1 MVKKRVENAKKL
13 IMDTAIEV
21 FAEYG
26 YDGAR
31 VDEIA
36 FRAGV
41 NKSLIYYHYEGKEH
55 LLKEMIQEFFDDY
68 EKLLVETVGDS
79 EAIEMA
85 SRKFISNKEPQIRI
99 ILIESLKN
107 NDSVPPMFSMV
118 EKMIETEKEMIGR
131 YNAENYEKRLVSEFF
146 VNMVP
151 RAMYICFKEDWC
163 SHFKMDCDKMEDTF
177 YDVVVGVHEAYIKD
191 LF

>member
-36 FRAGV
+36 LRAGV

-55 LLKEMIQEFFDDY
+55 LLKEMIVGFFEDY
-68 EKLLVETVGDS
+68 EKMLVENVISS
-79 EAIEMA
+79 EQIEMA
-85 SRKFISNKEPQIRI
+85 SRTFIEQKQEQIRI

-107 NDSVPPMFSMV
+107 NDSIPPMFSIV
-118 EKMIETEKEMIGR
+118 EKMIATEKEVIGR
-131 YNAENYEKRLVSEFF
+131 DNPDNYEQRIVAEFF
-146 VNMVP
+146 INMIP
-151 RAMYICFKEDWC
+151 RAMYTCFKEDWC
-163 SHFKMDCDKMEDTF
+163 SHFKTDAKAFESTF
-177 YDVVVGVHEAYIKD
+177 YDVMVGVHESYMKK
-191 LF
+191 LL